1 MTLEEAIKIVDPA
14 TRREALYIYDPE
26 ERKGVED
33 EACHLVAN
41 KLQQLSKADQDGRLV
56 ILPSEDYT
64 FTVRGD
70 IARELIIANCR
81 AAANSEKGEEN
92 A

>member
-41 KLQQLSKADQDGRLV
+41 KLQQLSKADQDGRQP
-56 ILPSEDYT
+56 IPKKEKKMPEYT
-64 FTVRGD
+64 T
-70 IARELIIANCR
+70 LT
-81 AAANSEKGEEN
+81 EKQKEISC
-92 A
+92 